1 MLHKIA
7 LISFD
12 HWNYDAHIVTAL
24 QKKGIVSFHIKISD
38 FKYKNS
44 WERIQ
49 NSFCKIFL
57 GKNPK
62 LKKRQEYILQQLQ
75 EKGFQNQILVINP
88 ELIDLEYHLAIKKYT
103 DKYIAYLYDSVS
115 RCPVKHLLDGVF
127 DEIFSFDKVDVA
139 TYGFSEIN
147 NYIYFNAPEKATIQK
162 QNFIYIG
169 SIDNR
174 LKFLNDF
181 GEHLK
186 KQQQSFLFY
195 AIGKKAFINKLKQLF
210 LGKNKNIIFQKKR
223 FSQNET
229 LKMYAESEIIV
240 DLVRDNQSGLSFR
253 IFEAIGLQKK
263 IITNNFSIQQYD
275 FYSPNTIYIIDKN
288 MHFDSTIY
296 FTNYESVPQNTYQKY
311 FISEWIETVFKLKK

>member
-7 LISFD
+7 VISFD

-24 QKKGIVSFHIKISD
+24 QKKGIESFHIKISD
-38 FKYKNS
+38 FKYKNT

-49 NSFCKIFL
+49 NTFSKVFL

-75 EKGFQNQILVINP
+75 EKGFQHQILVINP
-88 ELIDLEYHLAIKKYT
+88 ELIDLEYHLEIKKHT
-103 DKYIAYLYDSVS
+103 EKYIAYLYDSVS
-115 RCPVKHLLDGVF
+115 RCSVKHLLEGVF
-127 DEIFSFDKVDVA
+127 DEIFSFDKADVL
-139 TYGFSEIN
+139 TYGFSETT
-147 NYIYFNAPEKATIQK
+147 NYIYFDISEKPTIQN

-174 LKFLNDF
+174 LKLLNDF

-195 AIGKKAFINKLKQLF
+195 AIGKKAYINKLKQLF

-240 DLVRDNQSGLSFR
+240 DLVRDNQTGLSFR
-253 IFEAIGLQKK
+253 IFESLGLQKK
-263 IITNNFSIQQYD
+263 VITNNKSIQNYD
-275 FYSPNTIYIIDKN
+275 FYLPNNVYLINENREFNSNFYAAK
-288 MHFDSTIY
+288 
-296 FTNYESVPQNTYQKY
+296 YEMLPQNIYEKY
-311 FISEWIETVFKLKK
+311 YISEWVKTVFKLNK

>member
-7 LISFD
+7 VISFD
-12 HWNYDAHIVTAL
+12 HWNYDAHIVTTL
-24 QKKGIVSFHIKISD
+24 QKKGIESFHIKIGD
-38 FKYKNS
+38 FKYKNT
-44 WERIQ
+44 WERIL
-49 NSFCKIFL
+49 NTFSKVFL

-88 ELIDLEYHLAIKKYT
+88 ELIDLEYHLAIKEYT

-115 RCPVKHLLDGVF
+115 RCSVEHLLEGVF
-127 DEIFSFDKVDVA
+127 DKIFSFDKNDVF
-139 TYGFSEIN
+139 TYGFSETT
-147 NYIYFNAPEKATIQK
+147 NYIYFDSPKKTAIQK

-174 LKFLNDF
+174 LNFLNDF

-223 FSQNET
+223 FSQYET

-253 IFEAIGLQKK
+253 IFEALGLQKN
-263 IITNNFSIQQYD
+263 IITNNNSIATYDIYNSGKIVYLDDWHKMNKIAFS
-275 FYSPNTIYIIDKN
+275 YSKYSIELIDKYQ
-288 MHFDSTIY
+288 I
-296 FTNYESVPQNTYQKY
+296 QN
-311 FISEWIETVFKLKK
+311 WIKNVFELH